1 MTTWRYVHRDRVRS
15 YERKGWIRAIDTNGI
30 RNLYF
35 VLMMKD

>member
-1 MTTWRYVHRDRVRS
+1 MTWRYVHRDRIRC
-15 YERKGWIRAIDTNGI
+15 YESKGWTLTVETNGI